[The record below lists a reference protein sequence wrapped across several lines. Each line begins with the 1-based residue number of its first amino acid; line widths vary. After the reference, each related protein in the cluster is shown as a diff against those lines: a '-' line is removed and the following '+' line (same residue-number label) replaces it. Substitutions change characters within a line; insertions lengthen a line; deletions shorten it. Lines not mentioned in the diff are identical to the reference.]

1 VQGFVGVKNPCRD
14 DNANRWRKPPMKL
27 VLALTLAI
35 VSPSF
40 ALAQYGGFGGR
51 NLSAAMAEVYANQQ
65 IAMQMQRIAWGAAL
79 AAGQNNF
86 YGNYDYGGQELSPV
100 QQRVLQ
106 QLMPIYAQHRGEP
119 EWVAAWQHLLQLC
132 RSGRQCP
139 IIAENGD
146 FVGRDNDGDGSPEPV
161 FVRGHF
167 RDGEYVRSHYRALP
181 GFDG

>member
-1 VQGFVGVKNPCRD
+1 
-14 DNANRWRKPPMKL
+14 MKL
-27 VLALTLAI
+27 VLALMLAI
-35 VSPSF
+35 ASPSF
-40 ALAQYGGFGGR
+40 AVAQYVGVTAGMAEGYLNQQAAMHMQRLVQG
-51 NLSAAMAEVYANQQ
+51 AAMA
-65 IAMQMQRIAWGAAL
+65 
-79 AAGQNNF
+79 AGVNNS
-86 YGNYDYGGQELSPV
+86 YGYYGHGEQSLSPV

-167 RDGEYVRSHYRALP
+167 RDGEYVRSQYRALP